1 MLLLLNLA
9 AVVGFAFL
17 ARAILAARGVSW
29 VRLLVASVVGFVLGL
44 VVGGLVVLGTGTS
57 AVQDIDGGLT
67 AEIYLAATPFQLII
81 TMGLVVTFELI
92 SSRPTKR
99 RRLRRV
105 HPIKAMRRRAAIA
118 GRGIQVSR
126 VAAREGL
133 GARGRGSADPTD
145 QARALRRSIEDLGGV
160 YVKLGQLLATRPDLL
175 PPEAVAELGLL
186 HSSATPLPIEQVRAV
201 LRAELGDPDK
211 VFSRFDAQPIGSA
224 SIAQAH
230 AAALAD
236 GTEVVVKVQRPGLED
251 DVERDLAILDWVSR
265 TAERRLPVAKSY
277 GVARLADDFADA
289 LRDELDFHNEARH
302 VASIAEAVSTYEG
315 IHVPQVFDAYTTPR
329 VMVMERL
336 DGRPLADVDGA
347 ALPNG
352 RELADA
358 LCSSQVQAMM
368 RGQRFHGDPHP
379 GNILVLADGR
389 LGLIDFGMTG
399 KLDSFGRA
407 FVLEMLAAIRLQDPA
422 LMYEALVTGGAVD
435 LGENREQIERAMA
448 AFMAAHLGSTMISA
462 DALTELMRVTAD
474 LGIALPDQAAVMFRA
489 VATLVGTLETLSP
502 AFPFVDAMADAAGV
516 EIRAKMMPTSMAELM
531 QREAT
536 SLVPFARRLPRHV
549 DRIATQIERGQLTT
563 RVSLFSSAGDI
574 RVLERLIN
582 KALLVVLGLGIV
594 ALSIMLI
601 GTETGPLLADP
612 DVYLTQALGWITLF
626 FGAVLVLRALLDVLR
641 RDITAAR
648 QR

>member
-1 MLLLLNLA
+1 MLLLLNL
-9 AVVGFAFL
+9 VVVVAFAFL
-17 ARAILAARGVSW
+17 ARAILAAREVSW
-29 VRLLVASVVGFVLGL
+29 VRLIVASIIGFVLGL
-44 VVGGLVVLGTGTS
+44 VVGGLVVLGTDAEAPQT
-57 AVQDIDGGLT
+57 VDGGLT
-67 AEIYLAATPFQLII
+67 AEIYLVATPFQLII
-81 TMGLVVTFELI
+81 TMGLVVTFELV
-92 SSRPTKR
+92 SSRPAKK

-105 HPIKAMRRRAAIA
+105 RPINALRRRAAIA
-118 GRGIQVSR
+118 RRGVQVSR

-133 GARGRGSADPTD
+133 GARGRGSGDAQE
-145 QARALRRSIEDLGGV
+145 QARALRRSIEELGGV

-175 PPEAVAELGLL
+175 PPEALAELGRL
-186 HSSATPLPIEQVRAV
+186 HSSATPLPIEQVRDV
-201 LRAELGDPDK
+201 LRAELGEPDR
-211 VFSRFDAQPIGSA
+211 VFSRFDEAPLGSA

-230 AAALAD
+230 SGALAD

-251 DVERDLAILDWVSR
+251 DVERDLAILDWVAS

-289 LRDELDFHNEARH
+289 LRDELDFRNEARH
-302 VASIAEAVSTYEG
+302 VASIAEAVSAYRA
-315 IHVPQVFDAYTTPR
+315 IHVPQVFDQYTTAR

-336 DGRPLADVDGA
+336 DGRPLSDVESA
-347 ALPNG
+347 TLENG
-352 RELADA
+352 RDLADA
-358 LCSSQVQAMM
+358 LATSQVQAMM

-435 LGENREQIERAMA
+435 LGENREQIERALA
-448 AFMAAHLGSTMISA
+448 AFMAAHLGSAMISA
-462 DALTELMRVTAD
+462 DALTELLRVTAE

-489 VATLVGTLETLSP
+489 VATLVGTLETISP
-502 AFPFVDAMADAAGV
+502 AYPFVDAMAEAAGV
-516 EIRAKMMPTSMAELM
+516 EIRAQMMPTSMAELM
-531 QREAT
+531 QREAS

-549 DRIATQIERGQLTT
+549 DRLATQLERGQLTT
-563 RVSLFSSAGDI
+563 RVSLFSSAGDV
-574 RVLERLIN
+574 RVLERLVS
-582 KALLVVLGLGIV
+582 KTLLVVLGLGIV

-601 GTETGPLLADP
+601 GTETGPLIADP

-641 RDITAAR
+641 RDA
-648 QR
+648 

>member
-1 MLLLLNLA
+1 MLLLLNLGV
-9 AVVGFAFL
+9 VVGFAFL
-17 ARAILAARGVSW
+17 ARAVLAAREVSW
-29 VRLLVASVVGFVLGL
+29 VRIIVASMIGFVLGL
-44 VVGGLVVLGTGTS
+44 AIGGLVVLGTDTPTE
-57 AVQDIDGGLT
+57 QDLDGGLT
-67 AEIYLAATPFQLII
+67 AEIYLAATPFQLIV

-92 SSRPTKR
+92 SSRPVKR

-105 HPIKAMRRRAAIA
+105 RPIKAVRRRAAIA

-133 GARGRGSADPTD
+133 GARGSGAGDSAE
-145 QARALRRSIEDLGGV
+145 QARALRRSIEELGGV

-175 PPEAVAELGLL
+175 PPQAIAELGLL
-186 HSSATPLPIEQVRAV
+186 HSSATPLPIERVRDV
-201 LRAELGDPDK
+201 LRAELGEPDR
-211 VFSRFDAQPIGSA
+211 VFSRFDEQPLGSA

-230 AAALAD
+230 AAALMD

-251 DVERDLAILDWVSR
+251 DVERDLAILDWVAS

-277 GVARLADDFADA
+277 GVARLADDFAEA
-289 LRDELDFHNEARH
+289 LRDELDFRNEARH
-302 VASIAEAVSTYEG
+302 VSSIADAVSAYEA
-315 IHVPQVFDAYTTPR
+315 IHVPRVFDAYTTPR

-336 DGRPLADVDGA
+336 DGRPLADVPA
-347 ALPNG
+347 ASLGNG

-407 FVLEMLAAIRLQDPA
+407 FVLELLAAVRLQDPA

-435 LGENREQIERAMA
+435 LGENREQIERALA

-462 DALTELMRVTAD
+462 DALTELLRVTAE

-502 AFPFVDAMADAAGV
+502 AFPFVDAMAEAAGV
-516 EIRAKMMPTSMAELM
+516 EIRATMMPTSMAELM

-536 SLVPFARRLPRHV
+536 SLVPFARRVPRHV
-549 DRIATQIERGQLTT
+549 DRIATQLERGQLTT
-563 RVSLFSSAGDI
+563 RVSLLSSASDV
-574 RVLERLIN
+574 RVLERLVN
-582 KALLVVLGLGIV
+582 KTLLVVLGLGIV

-601 GTETGPLLADP
+601 GTETGPLIADP

-641 RDITAAR
+641 RDATESR
-648 QR
+648 RR